1 MHFSA
6 SPLEKPDPQIL
17 YASGR
22 DVPTTGTRSMEV
34 RDKLRL
40 QADAWQQIIY
50 YQFNYLLI
58 ILLKH

>member
-1 MHFSA
+1 
-6 SPLEKPDPQIL
+6 
-17 YASGR
+17 
-22 DVPTTGTRSMEV
+22 VPTTGTRSMEV